1 MFSRFAIYF
10 DEVVRSGSIRRAA
23 ERLHISPSAIDRHI
37 LLMEEKLGLPLFER
51 QSQGLRLT
59 AAGEVLITHVRKWRR
74 ELVNAQAQIDD
85 LRGLRRGEVTIAI
98 AEGVVDFLADNLMPF
113 LSEYPGID
121 QHFIVAGAQVV
132 ADYIQQGRAE
142 IGLTFNPPDS
152 PGLRLERTLVY
163 QLGAVVAPGHALASR
178 HEISFAECHD
188 HRLIIPD
195 ESLSYRSILDGIWAR
210 TIGGRVRAAIN
221 ANSINLIKTLA
232 KAGAGVAM
240 LTEID
245 VATEI
250 AAGDLV
256 FIPLN
261 DAAVPLSVLSL
272 VTASGRTLSAPASL
286 LLQALAKAMRE
297 ADQGGIGIN

>member
-51 QSQGLRLT
+51 QAQGLRLT
-59 AAGEVLITHVRKWRR
+59 AAGEVLITQVRRWRR
-74 ELVNAQAQIDD
+74 ELAHAQAQIDD

-98 AEGVVDFLADNLMPF
+98 AEGVIDFLATNLMPF
-113 LSEYPGID
+113 LAAYPGID

-132 ADYIQQGRAE
+132 ADLIQEGRAE
-142 IGLTFNPPDS
+142 IGLTFNPPDA
-152 PGLRLERTLVY
+152 PGLRTERTLVY
-163 QLGAVVAPGHALASR
+163 QLGAVVAPSHPLGTRTEVA
-178 HEISFAECHD
+178 FAECHE

-195 ESLSYRSILDGIWAR
+195 ESLSYRSILDTIWAK

-221 ANSINLIKTLA
+221 ANSIALIKTLA
-232 KAGAGVAM
+232 KVGAGVGM

-245 VATEI
+245 VAAEI
-250 AAGDLV
+250 EAGELV
-256 FIPLN
+256 YIPLSDN
-261 DAAVPLSVLSL
+261 GVPLSVLSL
-272 VTASGRTLSAPASL
+272 VSASGRTLSAPASL

-297 ADQGGIGIN
+297 ADESGIGIG